1 MEQRGFGQKLWKNS
15 LMSKPVDADFFSK
28 KTDLTLR
35 SISFFYVGIL
45 ILLPIAAIT
54 VDAFKGGI
62 DTLWENITNY
72 QALQAIKLTF
82 FTAVVMVVINVLTG
96 VATAWVLVRYNFPLK
111 NLMNALIDLPFAVPT
126 VVTGIMLVALYGPN
140 SFFGSILEK
149 YGISI
154 VFARPGIILALM
166 YVSFPFVVR
175 AVQPVFQEMDQDM
188 EEAAK
193 TLGAKPFTIFRR
205 VVIPTITPAV
215 LTGAALSFS
224 RAIGEFG
231 SIVIISGNIPFK
243 TQVASVYIYGEL
255 ESYNPQGALGVSVV
269 LLLCSFIVL
278 VFLNRIQSWSRK
290 YEQYG

>member
-1 MEQRGFGQKLWKNS
+1 
-15 LMSKPVDADFFSK
+15 MSKLFADYFSSK
-28 KTDLTLR
+28 KIDLSLR
-35 SISFFYVGIL
+35 SISFLYVGIL

-54 VDAFKGGI
+54 VEAFKGGI
-62 DTLWENITNY
+62 ENLWMNITNY
-72 QALQAIKLTF
+72 QALQAVKLTLI
-82 FTAVVMVVINVLTG
+82 TAVVMVVINVLTG
-96 VATAWVLVRYNFPLK
+96 VTTAWVLVRYNFPLK
-111 NLMNALIDLPFAVPT
+111 NLMNALIDLPFAIPT

-140 SFFGSILEK
+140 SFLGGILEK
-149 YGISI
+149 YGIGI
-154 VFARPGIILALM
+154 VFERPGIILALM

-175 AVQPVFQEMDQDM
+175 AVQPVLQEMDQDM

-193 TLGAKPFTIFRR
+193 TLGAKPFAIFRR
-205 VVIPTITPAV
+205 VVLPTITPAV

-278 VFLNRIQSWSRK
+278 IFLNRIQAWSRK
-290 YEQYG
+290 HEQIR

>member
-1 MEQRGFGQKLWKNS
+1 
-15 LMSKPVDADFFSK
+15 MSKPLARDFSSK

-35 SISFFYVGIL
+35 SLSFLYVGIL

-54 VDAFKGGI
+54 VEAFKGGI
-62 DTLWENITNY
+62 DTLWTNITNY

-82 FTAVVMVVINVLTG
+82 LTAVVMVVINVLTG
-96 VATAWVLVRYNFPLK
+96 IATAWVLVRYNFPLK
-111 NLMNALIDLPFAVPT
+111 NLMNALIDLPFAIPT

-140 SFFGSILEK
+140 GFFGRILEK
-149 YGISI
+149 SGFGI

-193 TLGAKPFTIFRR
+193 TLGAKPFAIFRR
-205 VVIPTITPAV
+205 VVIPTILPAV

-255 ESYNPQGALGVSVV
+255 ESYNPQGALGVSVI

-278 VFLNRIQSWSRK
+278 VFLNRIQAWSRK
-290 YEQYG
+290 HEHFG

>member
-1 MEQRGFGQKLWKNS
+1 
-15 LMSKPVDADFFSK
+15 MSKPFDVDFSSK

-35 SISFFYVGIL
+35 SISFLYVGIL

-54 VDAFKGGI
+54 VEAFKGGI
-62 DTLWENITNY
+62 DTLWTNITNY

-82 FTAVVMVVINVLTG
+82 QTAVIMVVINVMTG
-96 VATAWVLVRYNFPLK
+96 VATAWVLVRYDFPLK
-111 NLMNALIDLPFAVPT
+111 NLMNALIDLPFAIPT

-140 SFFGSILEK
+140 SFLGGILEK
-149 YGISI
+149 YGIGI
-154 VFARPGIILALM
+154 VFARPGIILALT

-224 RAIGEFG
+224 RAVGEFG

-243 TQVASVYIYGEL
+243 TQVTSVYIYGEL

-269 LLLCSFIVL
+269 LLVCSFIVL
-278 VFLNRIQSWSRK
+278 IFLNRIQAWSRK
-290 YEQYG
+290 HENI